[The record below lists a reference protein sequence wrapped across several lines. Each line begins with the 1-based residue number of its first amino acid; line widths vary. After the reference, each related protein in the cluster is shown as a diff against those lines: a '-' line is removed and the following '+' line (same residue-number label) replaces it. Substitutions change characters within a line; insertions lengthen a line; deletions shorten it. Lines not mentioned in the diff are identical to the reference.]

1 MQGDNYLEA
10 RAAVLTRF
18 IKEVGFPVLA
28 YLLLFYMCMVTLQ
41 ENTRA
46 IQELTTA
53 INMRML
59 P

>member
-1 MQGDNYLEA
+1 MEGDNYLEA
-10 RAAVLTRF
+10 RAAILTRF

-46 IQELTTA
+46 IEDLTTA
-53 INMRML
+53 INMRII